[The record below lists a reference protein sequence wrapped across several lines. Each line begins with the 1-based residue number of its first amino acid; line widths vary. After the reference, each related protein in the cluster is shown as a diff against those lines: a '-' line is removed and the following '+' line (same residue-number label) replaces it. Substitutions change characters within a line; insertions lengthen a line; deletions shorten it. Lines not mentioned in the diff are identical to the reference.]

1 MPILDKNNLA
11 EVERY
16 HAFVRS
22 SPYRSMTQ
30 DLNWS
35 FIKDDWGNE
44 QVYLEENG
52 EITAAMSLL
61 IKKVPGGYS
70 LLYAPRGPVCDVY
83 DERKVAALLKEAEPL
98 AKKHKAFALKMD
110 PEVVFDEKLD
120 QLYRNAGYT
129 VHNTDAGKDDLIQPR
144 MNMIVSLEGKDED
157 ALMAGFRKKTRNLIR
172 SAAKKGVE
180 TSWSRSD
187 EYLKDFFD
195 IYKTMAERNHI
206 TTRSYEYFVKLRD
219 NFDGLRI
226 YLMTHE
232 EDKLAAAV
240 TINYAGKMYYL
251 YAGSSNVKRN
261 MNPNHLM
268 NFEMMKWGLEEDA
281 IQYDLGGIFSTN
293 SEEDGLYAFKKS
305 FFNDEDDN
313 VTTYIGEIDHV
324 YKPLLYNLFVKVVPK
339 VQQLKKK
346 LKSN

>member
-16 HAFVRS
+16 NAFVRS
-22 SPYRSMTQ
+22 SPYRSLTQ

-35 FIKDDWGNE
+35 YVKDDWGNE
-44 QVYLEENG
+44 QVYVEENG

-70 LLYAPRGPVCDVY
+70 LLYAPRGPVCDIH
-83 DERKVAALLKEAEPL
+83 DEYKVSALIREAEPL
-98 AKKHKAFALKMD
+98 AKKHKAFALKLD
-110 PEVVFDEKLD
+110 PEVEYDETLD
-120 QLYRNAGYT
+120 QLYRDAGYS

-144 MNMIVSLEGKDED
+144 MTMIVSLDGKDED
-157 ALMAGFRKKTRNLIR
+157 ALMASFRKKTRNLIR
-172 SAAKKGVE
+172 GAAKKGVE
-180 TSWSRSD
+180 SSWD
-187 EYLKDFFD
+187 TTDDYLTTFYE

-219 NFDGLRI
+219 SFDGLRVYI
-226 YLMTHE
+226 MTHE
-232 EDKLAAAV
+232 GDKLAAAV

-251 YAGSSNVKRN
+251 YAGSTNEKRN
-261 MNPNHLM
+261 LNPNHLM
-268 NFEMMKWGLEEDA
+268 NFEMMKWGLEENA
-281 IQYDLGGIFSTN
+281 ISYDLGGIFSTN

-305 FFNDEDDN
+305 FFNDDAES

-324 YKPLLYNLFVKVVPK
+324 YKPFMYNMFVKFVPK
-339 VQQLKKK
+339 LQQLKKK
-346 LKSN
+346 IKRN